1 MEPVSSIWIPIY
13 VTAHVHM
20 LATGVKQVS
29 SFRLSDEQNKIT
41 TLKSSTNIYIDI
53 LRM

>member
-1 MEPVSSIWIPIY
+1 MVPVSRIWIPLY
-13 VTAHVHM
+13 VTAHVHI
-20 LATGVKQVS
+20 LATRVKQVS
-29 SFRLSDEQNKIT
+29 SFRLSDEQNKTT